1 MRAESRR
8 EDEGRQG
15 HDASAPVRRWCHD
28 ADQWWRVEANRKGVR
43 GESRRWNRDNIHG
56 RPVERL
62 GPVLASFCLRLN
74 SDRSPNGSSKIYC
87 SLLPATFDELLRDQQ
102 NKKAW
107 Q

>member
-1 MRAESRR
+1 M
-8 EDEGRQG
+8 
-15 HDASAPVRRWCHD
+15 V
-28 ADQWWRVEANRKGVR
+28 V
-43 GESRRWNRDNIHG
+43 
-56 RPVERL
+56 PVERL

-74 SDRSPNGSSKIYC
+74 SEGAHNHRSSKIYC